1 MICLRVTT
9 TNRSV
14 KISINPDELQVIVD
28 RLGFRSIAEMVNNGL
43 EEMLSFISEELK
55 IQRGIDLEE
64 MTGDAEGISIM
75 IINEIMLIEIPR
87 NDPDSD
93 GNVADRPEER
103 FRDFLE
109 HLKDAIVYE
118 IAKSAG
124 MLPDSES
131 GEAEK
136 KEILSLY
143 PMESVGKA
151 LTAAEH
157 VGSGR
162 LIRWNGKIYI
172 QTSEVSPWLL
182 EHSEQQ
188 KSPVGMQPEVI
199 YVFRKQQ
206 DEE

>member
-1 MICLRVTT
+1 MRVTT
-9 TNRSV
+9 TNKSV
-14 KISINPDELQVIVD
+14 KISINSDELQVIVD
-28 RLGFRSIAEMVNNGL
+28 RLGYHSIAEMVNTGL
-43 EEMLSFISEELK
+43 EEMLAFISEELR

-64 MTGDAEGISIM
+64 MTGEAEGISIM

-93 GNVADRPEER
+93 GTVADRPEER

-124 MLPDSES
+124 LLPDSES
-131 GEAEK
+131 GEEK
-136 KEILSLY
+136 KPVLSLY

-157 VGSGR
+157 VG
-162 LIRWNGKIYI
+162 
-172 QTSEVSPWLL
+172 
-182 EHSEQQ
+182 
-188 KSPVGMQPEVI
+188 
-199 YVFRKQQ
+199 
-206 DEE
+206 